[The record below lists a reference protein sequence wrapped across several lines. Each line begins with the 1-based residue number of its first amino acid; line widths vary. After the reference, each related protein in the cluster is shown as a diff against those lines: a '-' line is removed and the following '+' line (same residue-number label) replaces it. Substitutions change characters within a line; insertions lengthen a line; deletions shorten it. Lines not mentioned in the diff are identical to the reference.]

1 MNHWKQA
8 LPALTA
14 AVLTAAAPMQALAAT
29 PHFARTEE
37 EWARL
42 QDDTIEYSELADLIE
57 EYNVTVQNN
66 KLDYEQFKKDYG
78 TTKDDVARSYRDL
91 ADELYNNMSGDDDA
105 SSMISDLS
113 IETQAE
119 SLRETADDNV
129 EDSQVMW
136 LQYEQARDNLVV
148 VAQSNMISYKTDL
161 INQELQEANLKIL
174 ENAYHLAEAQKA
186 AGTGTEMDVLNAEE
200 SLLKARQSL
209 ESTESSIT
217 SMRQKLNVML
227 GWKNTDNPEIGDIPQ
242 PDLEKIAAMDPAA
255 DKAKALENNYTL
267 LINKRKLENA
277 EAASTKETLQNTIRE
292 NEQQISV
299 SLQTAYQNVLSAKIA
314 WEQAVAA
321 EALETKNMALA
332 DAKNQAGMIT
342 AMEYEQQQYT
352 LLSKQIAVKTAAIDL
367 FEATESYEW
376 AVNGLAAAGS

>member
-14 AVLTAAAPMQALAAT
+14 AVLTAVAPMQALAAT

-161 INQELQEANLKIL
+161 INQELQEANLKVL
-174 ENAYHLAEAQKA
+174 ENTYRLAEAQKA
-186 AGTGTEMDVLNAEE
+186 VGTGTEMDVLNAEE
-200 SLLKARQSL
+200 SLLNARQSL

-292 NEQQISV
+292 NEQQIGV

-321 EALETKNMALA
+321 EALETKNMVLA

-352 LLSKQIAVKTAAIDL
+352 LLSKQIAVKTTAIDL

-376 AVNGLAAAGS
+376 AVNGLADAGS

>member
-161 INQELQEANLKIL
+161 INQELQEANLKVL
-174 ENAYHLAEAQKA
+174 ENTYRLAEAQKA

-200 SLLKARQSL
+200 SLLNARQSL

-227 GWKNTDNPEIGDIPQ
+227 GWKSTDNPEIGDIPQ

-267 LINKRKLENA
+267 LINKRKLGNA

-292 NEQQISV
+292 NEQQIGV

-352 LLSKQIAVKTAAIDL
+352 LLSKQIAVKTTAIDL

-376 AVNGLAAAGS
+376 AVNGLADAGS

>member
-14 AVLTAAAPMQALAAT
+14 AVLTAVAPMQALAAT

-161 INQELQEANLKIL
+161 INQELQEANLKVL
-174 ENAYHLAEAQKA
+174 ENTYRLAEAQKA

-200 SLLKARQSL
+200 SLLNARQSL

-292 NEQQISV
+292 NEQQIGV

-321 EALETKNMALA
+321 EALETKNMVLA

-352 LLSKQIAVKTAAIDL
+352 LLSKQIAVKTTAIDL

-376 AVNGLAAAGS
+376 AVNGLADAGS